1 MSLLSDK
8 KDHEKFFKKI
18 AKSFQNK
25 GNKSTLDR
33 LIESAQRGS
42 LESFLN
48 GQDNAEGSEND
59 EDSEYPFD
67 TDAIKSRTIPEKTRG
82 RKRIK
87 GKRNPPNRGNN
98 ESDEDAPIG
107 NSTLS

>member
-18 AKSFQNK
+18 VKSFQNK

-42 LESFLN
+42 LENFLN
-48 GQDNAEGSEND
+48 GQDNAESSEND
-59 EDSEYPFD
+59 DDSEYPFD
-67 TDAIKSRTIPEKTRG
+67 TEAIKSRMAPEKTRG

-87 GKRNPPNRGNN
+87 GKRNPPNRDKV
-98 ESDEDAPIG
+98 ESDEEAPTG
-107 NSTLS
+107 N